1 MNLHFEKQSTFYTM
15 SPQFTSAS
23 IALRIWV
30 FTAAFFAV
38 GISLYV
44 FIQEQS
50 FEVAI
55 APASFVASLG
65 GSIPVLVSMFLFL
78 PLLNRSRL
86 SWQQKFLRL
95 LLILLL
101 FTIPYGLAAAL
112 LDIFR
117 HELQFGGK
125 PPSFL
130 VTTCLVMLILFSCIL
145 PASFMVLR
153 SSYYFFNNHT
163 VLPASY
169 GSIFN
174 QLFSNKTKT
183 TVMQAEQTVEP
194 APQHSNKILIKGL
207 ITGALILLMLIP
219 TIFISSLVEEREAR
233 QKEVVK
239 EVSSKWATAQTLS
252 APFLVVPYT
261 DTFLNSDGKA
271 IATKTNLILLAND
284 LRVSG
289 KIIPEQRPRSIY
301 KVLLYKTD
309 INFSG
314 NFKVTW
320 PADVQQSRVD
330 FANAK
335 LCFNLSDFKGI
346 EEEIY
351 INFGGTNKRM
361 VPGMPVDNFG
371 KIGLSVPVLL
381 SPETATA
388 GIDFSMNVKVK
399 GSEQLHFI
407 PLSSASKYTISS
419 SWPGPSFDGEML
431 PNQRQVSD
439 SGFSARWNFTQ
450 ANLPFA
456 NVMRAGSEQTNTM
469 AFGVSLVQ
477 PADQYNKTMRSVK
490 YGILFIG
497 LTFAFFFIIELMQKK
512 PFHPVQ
518 YVLVGLALVIFY
530 TLLLAISE
538 YILFDYAYLIAASA
552 TILLISFYAKSH
564 FNSWKTGSIFF
575 LLLSCLYAFIFVL
588 IRLEDTALLVGSIG
602 LFIVLALVMFGSR
615 KICWYGPSHTL
626 QS

>member
-145 PASFMVLR
+145 LASFMVLR

-284 LRVSG
+284 LIVSG

-615 KICWYGPSHTL
+615 KISWYGPSHTL